1 MGYSNKIDRYNEIFK
16 MKKIKP
22 IFAYAIISK
31 KTNKINV
38 MDIFADKDLEY
49 IPSIERI
56 VKVKIEVVE

>member
-1 MGYSNKIDRYNEIFK
+1 